1 MLKTYQFK
9 THCKGD
15 SHSSKT
21 ANIILPGLMMMT
33 SLLYFAYRRGPI
45 LIVRDLTQLTVDM
58 KNPLHKIHNY
68 LTYIA
73 YLSVTYNVKLSFKT
87 Q

>member
-21 ANIILPGLMMMT
+21 ANIILPGLMIKC
-33 SLLYFAYRRGPI
+33 P
-45 LIVRDLTQLTVDM
+45 VRM
-58 KNPLHKIHNY
+58 KCDESEASQWNRL
-68 LTYIA
+68 
-73 YLSVTYNVKLSFKT
+73 
-87 Q
+87 